1 MIDKIFTLIIA
12 PVFVGLVLEMISRW
26 LDEKDDN

>member
-1 MIDKIFTLIIA
+1 MDKIFTLVIA

>member
-1 MIDKIFTLIIA
+1 MIDKIFTLVIA

>member
-1 MIDKIFTLIIA
+1 MIDKIFTLVIA

-26 LDEKDDN
+26 LDERDDN

>member
-1 MIDKIFTLIIA
+1 MDKIFTLVIA

-26 LDEKDDN
+26 LDERDDN

>member
-1 MIDKIFTLIIA
+1 MIDKIFTLVIA

-26 LDEKDDN
+26 LAERDDN